1 MPQFE
6 GLDVDASAAPYASS
20 IPLYKAMDP
29 RGDVILAYE
38 MNGQPLHR
46 DHGYPVRVVVPGVV
60 GARHVK
66 WLGRVRVAEGECESH
81 WQQGD
86 YKGFSPSTNWD
97 TVDFSKAVSMQN
109 MPVTSAICN
118 LSTGDTVSLSDADG
132 RLEVRGYAWSGG
144 GSRILRVDL
153 TADGGRTW
161 HVAELQH
168 GPLENVADETRP
180 ETSDTAA
187 TAKRVDA
194 SLATPTGRD
203 WAWTLWR
210 ARLPVPDGADTVEV
224 WSKAVDA
231 NYNVQPESFENT
243 YNLRGVLS
251 HAYCRV
257 RVNVSRDGVATTE
270 AKAEADVKPAAK

>member
-1 MPQFE
+1 M
-6 GLDVDASAAPYASS
+6 DATAAPYAAS
-20 IPLYKAMDP
+20 IPLYRAMDP
-29 RGDVILAYE
+29 RADVILAYE
-38 MNGQPLHR
+38 MNGEPLTR

-66 WLGRVRVAEGECESH
+66 WLARVAVADGECESH

-86 YKGFSPSTNWD
+86 YKGFSPSTDWD
-97 TVDFSKAVSMQN
+97 TVDFAAAASMQS

-118 LSTGDTVSLSDADG
+118 LETGDTVSADADG

-144 GSRILRVDL
+144 GSKILRVDL

-168 GPLENVADETRP
+168 GDEP
-180 ETSDTAA
+180 AA
-187 TAKRVDA
+187 AAKAAA
-194 SLATPTGRD
+194 SLPTGRN
-203 WAWTLWR
+203 WAWALWR
-210 ARLPVPDGADTVEV
+210 ASLPVPVPERSGEGGGWMGPDGVQSVEV

-231 NYNVQPESFENT
+231 NYNVQPESFANT
-243 YNLRGVLS
+243 WNLRGVLS

-257 RVNVSRDGVATTE
+257 RVLVRRSDGEVRSDDCE
-270 AKAEADVKPAAK
+270 